1 MEYIVIIMTNRI
13 TRTRIRSSR
22 KYRKRDVRKNNGSKR
37 RSRRSGSMKYRIM
50 TRRKMNKMKGGAG
63 SWDCKCRDPIDGELK
78 EESHDISSPQLLSS
92 ATVAAAAASTA
103 AAVSAATLTT
113 PQLLSRRNIA
123 ETIAA
128 QAEQRKRALELQL
141 EQLLQQQKKLQQEG
155 RNLEPI
161 LDDEIKRLRQLLP
174 LPLSQ
179 SKRRPNVYS
188 QSPPIPL
195 NQTTILRPPI
205 PPPPSAA
212 LSRPE
217 NVSRVLKRKMIRE
230 KDGTYTIDYRD
241 KLPNGFKDGDTILN
255 IDNEEASASNI
266 DKLYDG
272 SPGHTAVVT
281 VINNT
286 GGTLSN
292 KKRTIT
298 IQYS

>member
-141 EQLLQQQKKLQQEG
+141 EQLLQQQKKLQQEV
-155 RNLEPI
+155 RNL
-161 LDDEIKRLRQLLP
+161 
-174 LPLSQ
+174 
-179 SKRRPNVYS
+179 
-188 QSPPIPL
+188 
-195 NQTTILRPPI
+195 
-205 PPPPSAA
+205 
-212 LSRPE
+212 
-217 NVSRVLKRKMIRE
+217 
-230 KDGTYTIDYRD
+230 
-241 KLPNGFKDGDTILN
+241 
-255 IDNEEASASNI
+255 
-266 DKLYDG
+266 
-272 SPGHTAVVT
+272 
-281 VINNT
+281 
-286 GGTLSN
+286 
-292 KKRTIT
+292 
-298 IQYS
+298 